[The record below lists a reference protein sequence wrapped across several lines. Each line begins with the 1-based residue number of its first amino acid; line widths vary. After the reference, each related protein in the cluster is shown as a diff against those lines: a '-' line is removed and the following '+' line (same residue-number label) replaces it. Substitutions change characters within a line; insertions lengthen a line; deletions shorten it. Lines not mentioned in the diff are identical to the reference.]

1 MKTKYIISTIALTG
15 VLALTGCEDFLEQKN
30 THDLNQQTFFDSEA
44 ALRAATAPLYNY
56 VWAGFNDK
64 FYYGMGDGRANN
76 ITAQYS
82 DYIYPYTNLSETSL
96 SQGLTDAWNSFYSV
110 VAQANNTINN
120 ITDYSAPTLSEDSK
134 RASIAEARFMR
145 GLAYWYIGS
154 LWNKGII
161 YENTAEQ
168 VSNSVVPANRGVD
181 VIEFA
186 IRDLEYAAVNLNKT
200 ASDVGRVTCYSAYAI
215 LSRMYLSMAGLTTEG
230 EYNGS
235 NIATDFN
242 RGSRNTYYLDM
253 ARKAATKVI
262 EEGPYSL
269 LDNYGDLFAPSTCN
283 NNSEAI
289 FQLQWLQGST
299 DAIGWGCNNSI
310 STYFGWSTMVSE
322 QNWGNATY
330 ASYDLVRAYDP
341 QDRTRRHYTIAT
353 VGEYY
358 PDLNTKNGGYT
369 YNVTETGYDNKC
381 NFKKYVIGK
390 IDDNGQSY
398 AQSSGMN
405 TYMMRLA
412 EVYLNLAEAILGNNA
427 STSEQAACDAFNA
440 VRKRSGMPELTT
452 ITYSDI
458 HYERRIEL
466 ALEGQYWYDLL
477 RRSYYQQQEVVNYLN
492 SQERNAGYEWDETEA
507 CQYAKTSDGTG
518 VSTATSA
525 NLTLP
530 ISDVDRGRNP
540 LLNND
545 PVAYEFGAKEVTE
558 NDLFND

>member
-1 MKTKYIISTIALTG
+1 
-15 VLALTGCEDFLEQKN
+15 
-30 THDLNQQTFFDSEA
+30 
-44 ALRAATAPLYNY
+44 
-56 VWAGFNDK
+56 
-64 FYYGMGDGRANN
+64 
-76 ITAQYS
+76 
-82 DYIYPYTNLSETSL
+82 
-96 SQGLTDAWNSFYSV
+96 
-110 VAQANNTINN
+110 
-120 ITDYSAPTLSEDSK
+120 
-134 RASIAEARFMR
+134 
-145 GLAYWYIGS
+145 
-154 LWNKGII
+154 
-161 YENTAEQ
+161 
-168 VSNSVVPANRGVD
+168 
-181 VIEFA
+181 
-186 IRDLEYAAVNLNKT
+186 
-200 ASDVGRVTCYSAYAI
+200 
-215 LSRMYLSMAGLTTEG
+215 
-230 EYNGS
+230 
-235 NIATDFN
+235 
-242 RGSRNTYYLDM
+242 M

-427 STSEQAACDAFNA
+427 STSEQAACDLQCGAQTCRYA
-440 VRKRSGMPELTT
+440 VPDNHHIFRYP
-452 ITYSDI
+452 
-458 HYERRIEL
+458 
-466 ALEGQYWYDLL
+466 L
-477 RRSYYQQQEVVNYLN
+477 R
-492 SQERNAGYEWDETEA
+492 T
-507 CQYAKTSDGTG
+507 
-518 VSTATSA
+518 
-525 NLTLP
+525 P
-530 ISDVDRGRNP
+530 H
-540 LLNND
+540 
-545 PVAYEFGAKEVTE
+545 
-558 NDLFND
+558 